1 MTTSATSKTAQ
12 SNSESFLGLSVD
24 AVHDLHQAA
33 VNDPNPSIA
42 AAKQAQTN
50 ADIINATIVPS
61 AAAVADTSLA
71 VDNVNAAGLGNLGNV
86 LLDADATIAATST
99 AKSTADA
106 TNVSANSVGL
116 AIVDGNFGL
125 NGATEIGVKSDAGLN
140 ATASTTVH
148 ASAST
153 SKGDALSLASI
164 QDSSGIANIK
174 DLDVGGGLS
183 AIGKAVNT
191 ITASAD
197 TVVNAGKL
205 NDSAITD
212 GVWNGAQATAELF
225 GTQQGFNAQSID
237 SSSNASVQGISNLVN
252 SATASVTTGDL
263 ALAEGL
269 AGKMIGANIEGIDV
283 GGIANVTGQTTF
295 GNTSKATNVEGDA
308 KAISRLG
315 SADGLISKT
324 DSLAADLGTTAA
336 FEVSSDATLKGL
348 TSVTAG
354 ATAETTKGDAVATNT
369 ATNINGADFQGTL
382 DIGGIGSI
390 TGAANF
396 NLGATASSVTPDD
409 SINPGGAQA
418 TVGGENLSSFGLK
431 GAAGSAT
438 AGNLKDTNTT
448 NDVFGIDVASDATL
462 SGTAIGTL
470 KADASSTADD
480 ATARAGLSAEL
491 TGADIGSL
499 NVGGIAN
506 LTGAAQL
513 TSTAIAEN
521 VGANDRDALAES
533 GLSTTTVSGLDATFI
548 DVSSN
553 ATITAQAFGT
563 LNSTATS
570 TGGDATAKAGQY
582 TNGLGEST
590 TVLTG
595 IETGLDLNIGG
606 IGTLSALAQ
615 GSENASATTVD
626 GIATASAGLDLNG
639 AIGMDFASS
648 SDGSL
653 TGIAKLAATVNASN
667 IGAQDDPLTGIFG
680 APVNEQ
686 ANAIA
691 NGDFSA
697 IGFDGLAI
705 GTIKG
710 VKDFDDSTA
719 ATNDLVGIGG
729 ISTLKGQAQI
739 TGTLNAE
746 SVSGDALAG
755 VGDMASTITGFKGL
769 TLNGASDGT
778 ILGTASGSFS
788 TNAASTLGDA
798 SGFSNQSLVGISS
811 LNLELGGNGGINAIV
826 NDTNFVGAHSV
837 SGNATAVA
845 SVNAIG
851 LDGGDMH
858 IAGNATIMSTVG
870 VDSKSESHTIA

>member
-1 MTTSATSKTAQ
+1 MALQNS
-12 SNSESFLGLSVD
+12 SESFLGDVLDIAKVQEGTTAEQIQKTVALIPNTLKQD
-24 AVHDLHQAA
+24 AA
-33 VNDPNPSIA
+33 
-42 AAKQAQTN
+42 
-50 ADIINATIVPS
+50 
-61 AAAVADTSLA
+61 LA
-71 VDNVNAAGLGNLGNV
+71 VDIVDAAGLNDLGKISV
-86 LLDADATIAATST
+86 DADATITSNSS

-106 TNVSANSVGL
+106 TNVSANSSGL

-125 NGATEIGVKSDAGLN
+125 NGANDLGTKSTEIDVKSDAGLN
-140 ATASTTVH
+140 ATASTTVN

-153 SKGDALSLASI
+153 SKGDAVSLASI
-164 QDSSGIANIK
+164 QDSAGIANIK
-174 DLDVGGGLS
+174 DLDVGGELS
-183 AIGKAVNT
+183 AIGKAANT
-191 ITASAD
+191 ITASAE
-197 TVVNAGKL
+197 TVVNASTFDLSGHP
-205 NDSAITD
+205 A
-212 GVWNGAQATAELF
+212 WNGAQATAELF

-237 SSSNASVQGISNLVN
+237 SSSNASIQGISSLTN

-269 AGKMIGANIEGIDV
+269 AGKLIGVNLDGIDV

-295 GNTSKATNVEGDA
+295 GNTSKASNVEGDA
-308 KAISRLG
+308 KAISRLR

-324 DSLAADLGTTAA
+324 DALAADLDTTSA

-369 ATNINGADFQGTL
+369 ATNINGADFQGTV

-418 TVGGENLSSFGLK
+418 TAGGEILSSFGLK

-438 AGNLKDTNTT
+438 ASNLLDNLT

-480 ATARAGLSAEL
+480 ATAIAGLSAEL

-667 IGAQDDPLTGIFG
+667 IGAQDDPLTGTVG
-680 APVNEQ
+680 AQVNEQ

-826 NDTNFVGAHSV
+826 NDTNFVGAQSV

-858 IAGNATIMSTVG
+858 IAGNASIMSTVG

>member
-1 MTTSATSKTAQ
+1 MATSKTAQ
-12 SNSESFLGLSVD
+12 SSSESYLGINID

-33 VNDPNPSIA
+33 VNNPSTSA
-42 AAKQAQTN
+42 AAQAQTN
-50 ADIINATIVPS
+50 TDILNSTIVAG
-61 AAAVADTSLA
+61 AAANTDASVA
-71 VDNVNAAGLGNLGNV
+71 VDNVNAVGLSNLGQV
-86 LLDADATIAATST
+86 LLDADATIAATSS

-106 TNVSANSVGL
+106 TNVSANSAGL

-125 NGATEIGVKSDAGLN
+125 NGANEIGVKSDAGLN
-140 ATASTTVH
+140 ATASTTVN
-148 ASAST
+148 AAAST
-153 SKGDALSLASI
+153 SKGDAVSLASI
-164 QDSSGIANIK
+164 QESAGITNIR
-174 DLDVGGGLS
+174 DLDVGGELS

-191 ITASAD
+191 ITASAE
-197 TVVNAGKL
+197 TVVNAGTL
-205 NDSAITD
+205 NDSNIID
-212 GVWNGAQATAELF
+212 RVWNGAQATAELF
-225 GTQQGFNAQSID
+225 GTQQGFNAQGVD

-269 AGKMIGANIEGIDV
+269 AGKLTGANLDGIDV

-295 GNTSKATNVEGDA
+295 GNTSRASNVEGDA

-315 SADGLISKT
+315 NADGLISKT
-324 DSLAADLGTTAA
+324 DGLATDLGTTAA

-369 ATNINGADFQGTL
+369 ATNINGADFQGAL

-396 NLGATASSVTPDD
+396 NLDATASSVTPDD
-409 SINPGGAQA
+409 SFKVSGAQA
-418 TVGGENLSSFGLK
+418 TAGGENLSSFGLK
-431 GAAGSAT
+431 GATGLAT
-438 AGNLKDTNTT
+438 ADNLKDQVTT

-470 KADASSTADD
+470 KANASSTADD

-521 VGANDRDALAES
+521 VGNNDLDALAES
-533 GLSTTTVSGLDATFI
+533 GLNTTTVSGLDASFI
-548 DVSSN
+548 DVASN
-553 ATITAQAFGT
+553 ATIAAQAFGT
-563 LNSTATS
+563 LNATATS
-570 TGGDATAKAGQY
+570 TGGDATAMAGQY
-582 TNGLGEST
+582 ISGAGEST
-590 TVLTG
+590 SVLTG
-595 IETGLDLNIGG
+595 LETGLDLNIGG
-606 IGTLSALAQ
+606 VGTLSALAQ
-615 GSENASATTVD
+615 GSETASATTVE

-639 AIGMDFASS
+639 AIGLDFASS

-653 TGIAKLAATVNASN
+653 TGIAKLAATLDASSTAN
-667 IGAQDDPLTGIFG
+667 TAQ
-680 APVNEQ
+680 
-686 ANAIA
+686 A

-697 IGFDGLAI
+697 IGFSGLDI
-705 GTIKG
+705 GTYDGPGGNTDVI
-710 VKDFDDSTA
+710 
-719 ATNDLVGIGG
+719 GIGG

-739 TGTLNAE
+739 TGTLNTE
-746 SVSGDALAG
+746 SVSGNALAG
-755 VGDMASTITGFKGL
+755 VGDFASSIVGMHDVV
-769 TLNGASDGT
+769 LNGASDGT
-778 ILGTASGSFS
+778 ILGTASGVFN
-788 TNAASTLGDA
+788 TNAMSTGEDA
-798 SGFSNQSLVGISS
+798 SGFSSQNLMGISS
-811 LNLELGGNGGINAIV
+811 LKLQLGGNGGINAIV
-826 NDTNFVGAHSV
+826 NDTNFVGAQSV

-851 LDGGDMH
+851 LDGGDIH
-858 IAGNATIMSTVG
+858 IAGNASIMSTVG

>member
-1 MTTSATSKTAQ
+1 MPPATSNTAQ
-12 SNSESFLGLSVD
+12 SNSESYLGKDVI
-24 AVHDLHQAA
+24 Q
-33 VNDPNPSIA
+33 SIHNLDQGYINA
-42 AAKQAQTN
+42 SLPGALGSTN
-50 ADIINATIVPS
+50 TEIINNAIVSNTTPD
-61 AAAVADTSLA
+61 ASLA
-71 VDNVNAAGLGNLGNV
+71 VDNVNAVGLSNLGKV
-86 LLDADATIAATST
+86 LLDAHATIAATST

-106 TNVSANSVGL
+106 SNVSANSAGL

-125 NGATEIGVKSDAGLN
+125 NGADEIGVKSDGGLN
-140 ATASTTVH
+140 ATASTTVI
-148 ASAST
+148 AAAST
-153 SKGDALSLASI
+153 SKGDAVSLASI
-164 QDSSGIANIK
+164 QESAGITNIN
-174 DLDVGGGLS
+174 DLDVGGELS
-183 AIGKAVNT
+183 AIGKAANT
-191 ITASAD
+191 ITSSAE
-197 TVVNAGKL
+197 TVVNAGT
-205 NDSAITD
+205 SAD
-212 GVWNGAQATAELF
+212 GISNGAQATAELF

-237 SSSNASVQGISNLVN
+237 SSSNASIQGISSLTNT
-252 SATASVTTGDL
+252 ATASVTTGDL

-269 AGKMIGANIEGIDV
+269 AGKLIGANLAGIDV

-295 GNTSKATNVEGDA
+295 GNTSKASNVEGDA

-324 DSLAADLGTTAA
+324 DALAADLGTTSA

-348 TSVTAG
+348 ISVTAG

-396 NLGATASSVTPDD
+396 NLDATASSVTPDD
-409 SINPGGAQA
+409 SFKLSGAQA
-418 TVGGENLSSFGLK
+418 TAGGENLSSFGLK
-431 GAAGSAT
+431 GATGSAT
-438 AGNLKDTNTT
+438 ANNLKDQDTT

-480 ATARAGLSAEL
+480 ATARAGLGAEL
-491 TGADIGSL
+491 TGADIGSF

-521 VGANDRDALAES
+521 VGANDLDALAES
-533 GLSTTTVSGLDATFI
+533 GLNTTTVSGLDASFI
-548 DVSSN
+548 DVASN

-563 LNSTATS
+563 LNATANS
-570 TGGDATAKAGQY
+570 TGGDSTAKAGQY
-582 TNGLGEST
+582 TSGAGEST
-590 TVLTG
+590 SVLTG
-595 IETGLDLNIGG
+595 LETGLDLNIGG

-639 AIGMDFASS
+639 AIGLDFASS

-653 TGIAKLAATVNASN
+653 TGIARLAATVDASSTAN
-667 IGAQDDPLTGIFG
+667 TAQ
-680 APVNEQ
+680 
-686 ANAIA
+686 A

-697 IGFDGLAI
+697 IGFSGLDI
-705 GTIKG
+705 GTYDG
-710 VKDFDDSTA
+710 PGNN
-719 ATNDLVGIGG
+719 NDVIGIGG

-739 TGTLNAE
+739 TGTLNTE
-746 SVSGDALAG
+746 SVSGNALAG
-755 VGDMASTITGFKGL
+755 VGDFASSIVGMHDVV
-769 TLNGASDGT
+769 LNGASDGT
-778 ILGTASGSFS
+778 ILGTASGVFN
-788 TNAASTLGDA
+788 TNAESTGANA
-798 SGFSNQSLVGISS
+798 SGFSSQSLVGISS

-826 NDTNFVGAHSV
+826 NDTNFVGAQSV

-858 IAGNATIMSTVG
+858 IAGNASIMSTVG